1 MAYPEKFILDTDYA
15 ALKNDNIGRMVLN
28 ITAGTVIPAGGSYT
42 WFTDLDLGT
51 VNASLRTQMESSL
64 YPGQWSPGNLRIVDM
79 NMNYSGTPS
88 LESGAVS
95 IIRIS
100 PTRLRLYCTH
110 FNFAPFNISVITGQ
124 TVTADIVTFLSPF
137 N

>member
-1 MAYPEKFILDTDYA
+1 MAFPERFILTTDYA
-15 ALKNDNIGRMVLN
+15 ALKNDAVGRITLN

-42 WFTDLDLGT
+42 WFAELDLGT
-51 VNASLRTQMESSL
+51 INASLRTQMESSL
-64 YPGQWSPGNLRIVDM
+64 YPGQWSPGNLRIIDM
-79 NMNYSGTPS
+79 YMDYAGTPS

-95 IIRIS
+95 IVRVS